1 MTERSGDDVGSSA
14 PFSLLLRLFG
24 DHEMTEIFGE
34 LASYRL
40 WIAVEVELARAQAL
54 SGAVTPEAALDIEA
68 AARQLDS
75 PPAGMWAS
83 AANVGYPILSVVRQL
98 DALTTG
104 AGSGRVHL
112 GATTQDIMD
121 TALAVQLRDATDL
134 VVARLTTMGD
144 ALAALV
150 TRHASTV
157 MAGRTHA
164 QQAVPITLGMKFA
177 VLLDQVGRCIDRL
190 REERSRVAVISLFG
204 AAGTS
209 AAFGGGSRALRESV
223 AHGLGLETTE
233 VPWHVARDSIF
244 AQASN
249 VVAAA
254 EVCARLAREVIDLSR
269 TEIAEVLEP
278 GGVHRGASST
288 MPQKANP
295 ILSEAIVGFA
305 ASANGQLAALGR
317 AMEAG
322 HERSAGEWQIE
333 WHVLPQ
339 VFALSSAAIL
349 RGGELSQQL
358 VVDEASIARNL
369 VADHGLLMAEAYM
382 IALSGP
388 LGRENAHDCVSAAC
402 ERTRQEGRPLL
413 EVLLES
419 LAVEHRTA
427 VTEIEP
433 RNYIGVA
440 EQICADASQAWMTR
454 EGETTK
460 RMLP

>member
-1 MTERSGDDVGSSA
+1 MNEPEVGSPA

-24 DHEMTEIFGE
+24 DPEMSEIFGE
-34 LASYRL
+34 VASYRL
-40 WIAVEVELARAQAL
+40 WVAVEVELARAQARL
-54 SGAVTPEAALDIEA
+54 GVISAEAALDIEA
-68 AARQLDS
+68 AARQLES
-75 PPAGMWAS
+75 PPAGMWVS
-83 AANVGYPILSVVRQL
+83 SANVGYPILSVVRQL
-98 DALTTG
+98 DGRTTG
-104 AGSGRVHL
+104 QGSGRVHL

-121 TALAVQLRDATDL
+121 TALAIQLRDATD
-134 VVARLTTMGD
+134 VMITRLRTLGD
-144 ALAALV
+144 ALAVLV
-150 TRHASTV
+150 SRHGSTV

-177 VLLDQVGRCIDRL
+177 VILDQLGRCIDRL
-190 REERSRVAVISLFG
+190 GEERPRVGVLSLFG

-209 AAFGGGSRALRESV
+209 AAFGTGSASLRSAV
-223 AHGLGLETTE
+223 AEGLGLESTE

-244 AQASN
+244 AQASHA
-249 VVAAA
+249 VAAA
-254 EVCARLAREVIDLSR
+254 EVCSRLAREVIDLSR
-269 TEIAEVLEP
+269 TEIGEVMEP

-305 ASANGQLAALGR
+305 ASANAQLSALGR

-333 WHVLPQ
+333 WHVIPQ
-339 VFALSSAAIL
+339 VFALASAAVL
-349 RGGELSQQL
+349 RAGELAEQL
-358 VVDEASIARNL
+358 VVDEAAIERNL

-402 ERTRQEGRPLL
+402 ERTRRENRPLL
-413 EVLLES
+413 EVLVES

-427 VTEIEP
+427 VTEIQP
-433 RNYIGVA
+433 SDYIGMA
-440 EQICADASQAWMTR
+440 ETICVGATAAWTARGAATQVRNAR
-454 EGETTK
+454 E
-460 RMLP
+460 